1 MQDLRIENDIGQSE
15 LKIIDV
21 SASSLLRDHS
31 NIPSVPH
38 PTPDN
43 TTSESFLKAQ
53 PDENIAEKVSKKLCL
68 LKEASANSERNQ
80 NPLDS
85 SIASLKEQGSFTSM
99 RKTLQ
104 KMHLTV
110 DYVYEEMPER
120 EALFQSS
127 FHRKSC

>member
-1 MQDLRIENDIGQSE
+1 MA
-15 LKIIDV
+15 
-21 SASSLLRDHS
+21 ASSPLIDQPKIL
-31 NIPSVPH
+31 SVPH
-38 PTPDN
+38 PTPEN
-43 TTSESFLKAQ
+43 TTSESFFKAQ

-68 LKEASANSERNQ
+68 LKQSSTISERNQ
-80 NPLDS
+80 NQLDS
-85 SIASLKEQGSFTSM
+85 SIASLKEQGSFTSL

-127 FHRKSC
+127 VHRKS